1 MNPPKIEV
9 GEEYFLR
16 VYVADIGENYLVLE
30 TLRKD
35 GETTRNEVFFC
46 LPKELSDDLIQ
57 Q

>member
-1 MNPPKIEV
+1 MNPPKIKI

-35 GETTRNEVFFC
+35 GKTTHDEVFFC
-46 LPKELSDDLIQ
+46 LPKTLSDQLIPQ
-57 Q
+57 